1 MKKITAILTAVLML
15 LAAAGHASPV
25 KYGQNDKPVTFFGY
39 VMGDFEGS
47 HTADWI
53 SFSSS
58 DPSEITAYDPLI
70 STYAAAYYEGRV
82 YGYNYGYTEDGV
94 LIDFFYVMDCKDHS
108 IEFVEGAGSG
118 GVFVYGMAYNY
129 ADNTMYALCDE
140 DHPYIASVDLETG
153 ALTEKVE
160 IALGNLLG
168 VQTLAIDGEGNFYLL
183 SFSAV
188 NSVLYR
194 LNVTTGAMTAVMQTN
209 MPCFYGQS
217 MTWDHATDK
226 LYWAHVNE
234 RSSVTN
240 GLYEFDLEAG
250 SLSYLGMIGGGMEI
264 MCLFTESA
272 PESAFLRGDIN
283 GDGSVDS
290 SDALLALRLAM
301 GTVSSEGLCIEA
313 GDLDGDGSVTSEEA
327 LLILRYAMGL
337 SDTL

>member
-118 GVFVYGMAYNY
+118 GEFVYGMAYNY

-160 IALGNLLG
+160 IALGSLLG

-194 LNVTTGAMTAVMQTN
+194 LNVTT
-209 MPCFYGQS
+209 GQS

-290 SDALLALRLAM
+290 ADALLALRLAM